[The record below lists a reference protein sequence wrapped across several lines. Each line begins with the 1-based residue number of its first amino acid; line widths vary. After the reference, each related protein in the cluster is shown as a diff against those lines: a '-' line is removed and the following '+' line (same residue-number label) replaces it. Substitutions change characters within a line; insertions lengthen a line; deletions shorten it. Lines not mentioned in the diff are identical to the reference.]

1 MKPML
6 LILSLSLLTV
16 SGLMAQ
22 TKPAA
27 KAATGDIEKGKAL
40 YAKLNCQTCH
50 SAAAIAPAMK
60 DVIGKYK
67 DADALM
73 KMLAAPVKSGKY
85 PAAMPPVKVTKD
97 EAKQLLAFIQ
107 DDVKKAA
114 KPGTAS
120 DKTKKTEKKN

>member
-1 MKPML
+1 MKPL
-6 LILSLSLLTV
+6 LVLASILLMSATS
-16 SGLMAQ
+16 LMAQ
-22 TKPAA
+22 TKAA
-27 KAATGDIEKGKAL
+27 APVSDVEKGKAL
-40 YAKLNCQTCH
+40 YAKHNCQTCH
-50 SAAAIAPAMK
+50 SMAAIAPAMK

-85 PAAMPPVKVTKD
+85 PAAMLPVKVSKD

-107 DDVKKAA
+107 DDVKKAS
-114 KPGTAS
+114 KPAAS